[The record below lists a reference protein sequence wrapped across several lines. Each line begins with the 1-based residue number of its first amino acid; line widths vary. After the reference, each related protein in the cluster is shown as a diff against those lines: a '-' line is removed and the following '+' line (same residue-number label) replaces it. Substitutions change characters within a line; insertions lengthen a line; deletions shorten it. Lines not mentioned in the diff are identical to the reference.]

1 MRSGNAAPAPAR
13 PKPVANEMRRR
24 RRHEEPANHERW
36 LVSYADFITL
46 LFAFFVVM
54 YSISSVN
61 EGKYRVL
68 SSTLIGAF
76 KPGAAEMNPIQLG
89 DMPTRLEPSPPGA
102 FHQESA
108 QLPDPETLIDP
119 MPLEPVPE
127 SPSDDQAALSSIAA
141 DLSEAVSS
149 YIDRDLIEVTQSQHW
164 IEVEIKSKMLF
175 ASGTARIS
183 HEALKVMRT
192 IAAIL
197 KPLPNV
203 INVEGH
209 TDNVPIRNAMFPSNW
224 ELSASRAASVVHI
237 FTRLGIDPRRLA
249 AIGYAEYRPI
259 ADNATAAG
267 RQKNRRVSLL
277 IMAGKE
283 EQAGRRVVEAAEI
296 PL

>member
-1 MRSGNAAPAPAR
+1 
-13 PKPVANEMRRR
+13 MRRR
-24 RRHEEPANHERW
+24 KRYEEPVNRDRW

-68 SSTLIGAF
+68 SNTLVGAF
-76 KPGAAEMNPIQLG
+76 QPKAEKISPIQIG
-89 DMPTRLEPSPPGA
+89 DVATSLKPSKPSPYSEENAQTAIIKPLI
-102 FHQESA
+102 ESA
-108 QLPDPETLIDP
+108 ELETAQP
-119 MPLEPVPE
+119 A
-127 SPSDDQAALSSIAA
+127 PSDIQDTSELDGADLSSIAA
-141 DLSEAVSS
+141 DIQESMSA
-149 YIDRDLIEVTQSQHW
+149 YIDQDLIEVTQTKHW

-175 ASGTARIS
+175 GSGTARIS
-183 HEALKVMRT
+183 YKALKVMRS

-209 TDNVPIRNAMFPSNW
+209 TDNIPIKNAMFPSNW

-237 FTRLGIDPRRLA
+237 FSRLGIDPERLA
-249 AIGYAEYRPI
+249 AIGYAEHRPV
-259 ADNATAAG
+259 ADNATANG

-277 IMAGKE
+277 IMTGKK
-283 EQAGRRVVEAAEI
+283 QKAGRKVVEPAEVK
-296 PL
+296 L

>member
-1 MRSGNAAPAPAR
+1 
-13 PKPVANEMRRR
+13 MRRR
-24 RRHEEPANHERW
+24 RRHEEPANHDRW
-36 LVSYADFITL
+36 MVSYADFITL

-68 SSTLIGAF
+68 SNTLAGAF
-76 KPGAAEMNPIQLG
+76 TPGADEMKPIQIG
-89 DMPTRLEPSPPGA
+89 DVETGLMPSEPGPYYQSDIAPAETEPTIDPAQLEEAAPPA
-102 FHQESA
+102 DSNTQDETEPAQES
-108 QLPDPETLIDP
+108 
-119 MPLEPVPE
+119 
-127 SPSDDQAALSSIAA
+127 LSSIAT
-141 DLSEAVSS
+141 DLKGSMAN
-149 YIDRDLIEVTQSQHW
+149 YIEQDLIEITQTEHW

-175 ASGTARIS
+175 DSGTARIS
-183 HEALKVMRT
+183 HKALKIMRT

-209 TDNVPIRNAMFPSNW
+209 TDNIPIKNAMFPSNW

-237 FTRLGIDPRRLA
+237 FARLGIAPERLA
-249 AIGYAEYRPI
+249 AIGYAQHRPI

-277 IMAGKE
+277 IMAEKN
-283 EQAGRRVVEAAEI
+283 QTAGRKIVEAAEVT
-296 PL
+296 L

>member
-1 MRSGNAAPAPAR
+1 
-13 PKPVANEMRRR
+13 MRRKR
-24 RRHEEPANHERW
+24 RYEETVNRDRW

-68 SSTLIGAF
+68 SNTLVGAF
-76 KPGAAEMNPIQLG
+76 HPKAEKINPIQVG
-89 DMPTRLEPSPPGA
+89 DVATSLRPSEPGSYN
-102 FHQESA
+102 QENS
-108 QLPDPETLIDP
+108 
-119 MPLEPVPE
+119 
-127 SPSDDQAALSSIAA
+127 QAAVIAPLIEAPGLETAEPDIPKTQDAAGIGEMDLSSIAA
-141 DLSEAVSS
+141 DIRDVMSD
-149 YIDRDLIEVTQSQHW
+149 YIDQDLVEVKQTKHW

-175 ASGTARIS
+175 GSGTARIS
-183 HEALKVMRT
+183 YKALKVMRS

-209 TDNVPIRNAMFPSNW
+209 TDNIPIKNAMFPSNW

-237 FTRLGIDPRRLA
+237 FTRLGIDPERLA
-249 AIGYAEYRPI
+249 AIGYAEHRPV
-259 ADNATAAG
+259 ADNTTADG

-277 IMAGKE
+277 IMKGKE
-283 EQAGRRVVEAAEI
+283 QKAGRKIVEPAEVG
-296 PL
+296 L